1 MRRALQF
8 KLPSYEII
16 IICVNVH
23 LNIESLFLCKGVGI
37 PGFLVWVFLG
47 FLSRVKNRSQSCSD
61 REIKKKKKCLYVL
74 FILIGEKSAKIVP
87 LLLYPRGT
95 VESMQPGTM

>member
-1 MRRALQF
+1 MCECTFEYRVPFSMQRS
-8 KLPSYEII
+8 K
-16 IICVNVH
+16 
-23 LNIESLFLCKGVGI
+23 
-37 PGFLVWVFLG
+37 VWVFLG